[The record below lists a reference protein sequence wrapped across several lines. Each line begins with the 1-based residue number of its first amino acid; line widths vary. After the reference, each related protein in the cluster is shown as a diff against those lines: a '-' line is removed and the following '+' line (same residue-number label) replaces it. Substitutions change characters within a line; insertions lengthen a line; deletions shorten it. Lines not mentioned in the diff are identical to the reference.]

1 MKGGKKNKTKRV
13 EIKRSEVNGFGI
25 VFGLKRF
32 SNLIF
37 FVCFLKPVDMPQAS
51 NVSGQSRRSLTHIRR
66 KANHIMSGWKIL
78 RWSSS
83 LLVGTSSPQTEINY
97 RVIDPRIRTCRST
110 PSHRILRAL
119 LQGLNSY
126 ECTQTASARYWKPLS
141 LPAMVVRGLQLASS
155 GINKVCDIEESGRA
169 SCCQV

>member
-51 NVSGQSRRSLTHIRR
+51 NVSGQGRRSLTHIRR
-66 KANHIMSGWKIL
+66 KANHIMSG
-78 RWSSS
+78 
-83 LLVGTSSPQTEINY
+83 
-97 RVIDPRIRTCRST
+97 
-110 PSHRILRAL
+110 
-119 LQGLNSY
+119 
-126 ECTQTASARYWKPLS
+126 
-141 LPAMVVRGLQLASS
+141 
-155 GINKVCDIEESGRA
+155 
-169 SCCQV
+169 